1 MGIFLI
7 ISTLTTLL
15 IVYVVVRPMARNNV
29 ERLDD
34 NEQLRISIY
43 RENLQE
49 LESEFSTGQLGKGQL
64 DNVKN
69 ELEMSLLQESGNTI
83 SNNNLGL
90 LADSRS
96 HFSMSIIV
104 GLILIG
110 LSILIYAQL
119 GNPQLIALKKFG
131 DINVEETWENNPS
144 KENMISLMKTHL
156 QRNPDDANGIYFLA
170 NVYVADTD
178 YNNAVL
184 MFEKLHEFAGDN
196 TQVLLAHIDTLIRAN
211 EGSFAGRAEEIIH
224 QVLSIEPENYT
235 ALLFAGLAAEE
246 SGNYQGANSFYA
258 KILPILQNQPKL
270 LQTVNM
276 LIAQNTI
283 MMQEAGIDPV
293 TPESPTDT
301 LVDPTKS
308 VQLRIDVLPGLVDQF
323 SENDTLFIYAQV
335 TEGRPMPLAVI
346 RTQANMFPME
356 VTLDDT
362 QAMMPTHKISDF
374 EIVRVQARIS
384 KTGAAEPTSG
394 DILGVLEKVTVAD
407 TNRVELVINEIIP

>member
-1 MGIFLI
+1 MEIFLI
-7 ISTLTTLL
+7 IVTLTTLL
-15 IVYVVVRPMARNNV
+15 IAYVVVRPMTRTNNKRV
-29 ERLDD
+29 DD
-34 NEQLRISIY
+34 NEELRISIY

-49 LESEFSTGQLGKGQL
+49 LESEFSTGQLGEGQL

-69 ELEMSLLQESGNTI
+69 ELEMSLLQESGNTT
-83 SNNNLGL
+83 SVNELDRQTEHRNQFTL
-90 LADSRS
+90 
-96 HFSMSIIV
+96 SIIA

-110 LSILIYAQL
+110 LTIVIYTQL
-119 GNPQLIALKKFG
+119 GNPQLIALKEFG
-131 DINVEETWENNPS
+131 DINAEETWENNPS

-156 QRNPDDANGIYFLA
+156 QRNPDDANGLYFLA
-170 NVYVADTD
+170 NVYIADTD

-184 MFEKLHEFAGDN
+184 MFEKLHELAGDN
-196 TQVLLAHIDTLIRAN
+196 TQVLLAHIDTLIRVN
-211 EGSFAGRAEEIIH
+211 EGSFAGRAEELIH

-246 SGNYQGANSFYA
+246 TGNYQGANSYYA

-276 LIAQNTI
+276 LMAQNTL
-283 MMQEAGIDPV
+283 MMQQAGIGPV
-293 TPESPTDT
+293 SPESPTSA
-301 LVDPTKS
+301 LVDPTMS

-323 SENDTLFIYAQV
+323 SENDTLFIYAQAA
-335 TEGRPMPLAVI
+335 EGRPMPLAVI
-346 RTQANMFPME
+346 RTQANIFPME

-362 QAMMPTHKISDF
+362 LAMMATHKISDF

-394 DILGVLEKVTVAD
+394 DILGVLEKVTVAE